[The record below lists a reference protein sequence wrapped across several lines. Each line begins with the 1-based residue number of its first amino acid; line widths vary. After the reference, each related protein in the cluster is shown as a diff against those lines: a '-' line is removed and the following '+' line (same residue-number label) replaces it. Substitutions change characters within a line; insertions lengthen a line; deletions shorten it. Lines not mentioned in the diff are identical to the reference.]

1 MLFFGLLADA
11 VHLAI
16 AGGNTQPEKF
26 ISLFCLWSF
35 LLNTEI
41 TLPFTN
47 CGKFL
52 LVSLINECQT
62 KVATYFTQTD
72 CQGNNIVL
80 LSSKIGGTFPP
91 WNLKKAVAINF
102 SGLFFSKLSLI
113 SHGCWESMV
122 QFGFNVKRLVT
133 ILIVPVKKDKDVQ
146 LLSDILDLRVHRVFK
161 LDP

>member
-1 MLFFGLLADA
+1 MSIPVYCATSKLSNFFQTSSSFLPNVTPHRNSCSVEMNVILMLFFGLLADA

-72 CQGNNIVL
+72 CQGNDIVL

-91 WNLKKAVAINF
+91 
-102 SGLFFSKLSLI
+102 
-113 SHGCWESMV
+113 
-122 QFGFNVKRLVT
+122 
-133 ILIVPVKKDKDVQ
+133 
-146 LLSDILDLRVHRVFK
+146 
-161 LDP
+161 

>member
-1 MLFFGLLADA
+1 MNVILMLFFGLLADA

-16 AGGNTQPEKF
+16 AGGNTQPQKF

-35 LLNTEI
+35 FCWTRRSHYLLQIAAN
-41 TLPFTN
+41 
-47 CGKFL
+47 FL

-102 SGLFFSKLSLI
+102 SGLFFFKIKPYKPWLLGK
-113 SHGCWESMV
+113 HGAIWFQREEAC
-122 QFGFNVKRLVT
+122 N
-133 ILIVPVKKDKDVQ
+133 D
-146 LLSDILDLRVHRVFK
+146 LDRSC
-161 LDP
+161 